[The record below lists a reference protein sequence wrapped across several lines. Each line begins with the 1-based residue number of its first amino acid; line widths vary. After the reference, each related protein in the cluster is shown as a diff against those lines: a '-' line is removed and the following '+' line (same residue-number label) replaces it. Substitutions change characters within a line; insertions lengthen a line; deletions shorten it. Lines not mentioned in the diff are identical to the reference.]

1 MLGLSE
7 QGTKGAAQAAPADK
21 KNPMNAK
28 WSKSQ
33 PAGEPSEEDIAAKK
47 KRALEALE
55 KDDELEQERELRR
68 AEKMATRAER
78 SLSRGKSSG
87 RGAQSRSP

>member
-7 QGTKGAAQAAPADK
+7 QGKKGAATLPAAPADK
-21 KNPMNAK
+21 KNPMNNK
-28 WSKSQ
+28 WTKSQ
-33 PAGEPSEEDIAAKK
+33 PTAEPSEEEIAARK
-47 KRALEALE
+47 KRALEAIE
-55 KDDELEQERELRR
+55 KDDELEQERELRK

-87 RGAQSRSP
+87 RGA